1 MILQCAFSPD
11 SATPLLGRRAERDF
25 PTREAQ
31 AASDTVAAPQ
41 LVLVELFD
49 RGRDLPPPRQPLMT
63 RLAWAHLAGVQ
74 IVDRVP
80 VDTRHNAKVDY
91 PALRELLARPQRCV
105 IS

>member
-1 MILQCAFSPD
+1 
-11 SATPLLGRRAERDF
+11 
-25 PTREAQ
+25 
-31 AASDTVAAPQ
+31 
-41 LVLVELFD
+41 
-49 RGRDLPPPRQPLMT
+49 MT